1 MTSERGA
8 RSFEERSA
16 RLSPLALALM
26 TTRLI
31 VDGPDFPAPTEV
43 GVQQVSEL
51 LANPKNRLWLD
62 ISDPGLPEIGLLR
75 REFGFHRLALE
86 EVTRPHERPRCDAYS
101 GYYFV
106 VLYAAEH
113 GGTAFSPRELNLFWG
128 ENYLVTIHRAPA
140 AVLSVLGEA
149 RRKWEH
155 HDGRE
160 AYGIACLAY
169 TLFESLVDS
178 YFTVQDRM
186 RERMEGIEDAI
197 IQGAEGGAADL
208 FRLRKELLRVPRLL
222 APTSHVLAEV
232 LRRERAVPDELRPY
246 FADVQDHTL
255 HVLAELDTYRDLLSA
270 ALDVHVFSAFNRLG
284 LIMKRLTAVT
294 VIIMV
299 PNFVASIYGMNFGR
313 IVPPSD
319 SPYGFVVVV
328 AFLLVM
334 LAWGFL
340 HSRMLGWL

>member
-1 MTSERGA
+1 MG
-8 RSFEERSA
+8 
-16 RLSPLALALM
+16 

-31 VDGPDFPAPTEV
+31 VDGPDYTLPTEV
-43 GVQQVSEL
+43 GVDRLSEL

-86 EVTRPHERPRCDAYS
+86 EVTKPHDRPRCDAYS
-101 GYYFV
+101 DCYFIV
-106 VLYAAEH
+106 VYAAEH
-113 GGTAFSPRELNLFWG
+113 GGESFAPREINLFWG
-128 ENYLVTIHRAPA
+128 ANYLVTIHRRSA
-140 AVLSVLGEA
+140 AVLSVLSEA
-149 RRKWEH
+149 HRRWEH
-155 HDGRE
+155 HEGRE

-169 TLFESLVDS
+169 TLFESLLDG
-178 YFTVQDRM
+178 YFAVQDRV
-186 RERMEGIEDAI
+186 RERIEGIEDAI
-197 IQGAEGGAADL
+197 IQGKEGGAADL

-222 APTSHVLAEV
+222 APMSHFLAEV
-232 LRRERAVPDELRPY
+232 LRRERTVPDGLRPY
-246 FADVQDHTL
+246 FGDVQDHTL

-299 PNFVASIYGMNFGR
+299 PNFVASIYGMNFANLM
-313 IVPPSD
+313 PPSEW
-319 SPYGFVVVV
+319 PYGFFLVV
-328 AFLLVM
+328 AFLLLMVG
-334 LAWGFL
+334 WGFL